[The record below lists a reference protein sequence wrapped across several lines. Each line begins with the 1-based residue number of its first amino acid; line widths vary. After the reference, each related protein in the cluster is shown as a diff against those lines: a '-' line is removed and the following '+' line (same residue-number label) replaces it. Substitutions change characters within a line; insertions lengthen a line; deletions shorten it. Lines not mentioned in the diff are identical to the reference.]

1 VGDYAEAMRTR
12 PRQRL
17 QLQARALLCVA
28 FALGVAEA
36 AAPATSAE
44 VSLGVV
50 VPAGAWKGVRLQG
63 ISVNATLTAS
73 VESDGEIAVALLDAE
88 QYAAFPAG
96 TKAVFRGRTDGK
108 LEFAVRAPVRGDYYL
123 IVDNRDGSDARS
135 VQLTIRGEV
144 AGTARNGAVR
154 SAPGT

>member
-1 VGDYAEAMRTR
+1 MRTR
-12 PRQRL
+12 SRQRL
-17 QLQARALLCVA
+17 RLQARALLCVA
-28 FALGVAEA
+28 FALGAADA

-44 VSLGVV
+44 ASLGVV
-50 VPAGAWKGVRLQG
+50 VPAGAWKGVRLEG
-63 ISVNATLTAS
+63 ITVNATLTAS
-73 VESDGEIAVALLDAE
+73 VESDGEIAVALLDAA

-123 IVDNRDGSDARS
+123 IVDNRGGSEDRV

-144 AGTARNGAVR
+144 AGRAGDGAVR